1 MTAPGGTIEDAVQSL
16 RSGGVLLLATDTLP
30 GLHCRADD
38 AVAMARIAA
47 IKGRPDGKTLLVL
60 AGDLAQ
66 AQQLTG
72 PLTTEQVAACV
83 QCWPG
88 PFSLILPAGPQVDPA
103 VTGGGKTVA
112 IRIPAV
118 PELRALILAVGVP
131 LVSTSANRA
140 GQAPGET
147 MAGVDPVISGA
158 VDGIWG
164 VDPVGNGSVVP
175 SALVDLTAVPFCVL
189 RPGPMPFAGGPT
201 ADSSGS

>member
-1 MTAPGGTIEDAVQSL
+1 MTAPGGTTDDAVRSL

-38 AVAMARIAA
+38 AAAMARIAA

-72 PLTTEQVAACV
+72 VLSAQQVAACG

-88 PFSLILPAGPQVDPA
+88 SFSLILPAGPQVDPA

-118 PELRALILAVGVP
+118 PELRALILAVGTP

-140 GQAPGET
+140 GQRPGDSLF
-147 MAGVDPVISGA
+147 AVDQAITRA

-164 VDPVGNGSVVP
+164 VDPVGSGPVVP
-175 SALVDLTAVPFCVL
+175 SALVDLTTDPFSVL
-189 RPGPMPFAGGPT
+189 RPGPLPFAAP
-201 ADSSGS
+201 